1 MPDMKQVFSSEIR
14 RIAHREIKA
23 VLKPVIAQN
32 VELKK
37 RLNAMEREIK
47 EMQKQFPAPELPP
60 VDKQNNDEVSVPAK
74 IPRIT
79 KERILALRKKLN
91 LSQGEFAKLL
101 GVASGTIC
109 HWEIGKNSPRL
120 ELKIRIAEVRDM
132 KPSAIKALMLEKGI
146 LCADVAEP
154 NEPEP
159 VAEET
164 TEEETVESEG
174 TFDKT
179 AFFEFR
185 KKNNLSQG
193 KIAALLGVFYS
204 SIRRWETGEGLPREP
219 QKAKIEALLALTP
232 EQLAERLDNLPLPKR
247 PHAEVSG

>member
-101 GVASGTIC
+101 GVASGTI
-109 HWEIGKNSPRL
+109 
-120 ELKIRIAEVRDM
+120 
-132 KPSAIKALMLEKGI
+132 
-146 LCADVAEP
+146 
-154 NEPEP
+154 
-159 VAEET
+159 
-164 TEEETVESEG
+164 
-174 TFDKT
+174 
-179 AFFEFR
+179 
-185 KKNNLSQG
+185 
-193 KIAALLGVFYS
+193 
-204 SIRRWETGEGLPREP
+204 
-219 QKAKIEALLALTP
+219 
-232 EQLAERLDNLPLPKR
+232 
-247 PHAEVSG
+247 